1 MYDEFGGRT
10 SGMYDEFARCR
21 SSVSGDGTGNVRRPL
36 NYSNAVQG
44 LFDGV
49 QGHSRAIQG
58 FLFFFFF
65 FPPFLFFIFSGQ
77 HYEITGPSVRMPS
90 AGPYLKGHAPGM
102 PMHKNWRAPWNTQ
115 VHTLQQNF
123 KHIIVLECAIKVCK
137 RKAVLL
143 LSHMPCL
150 THHHLHRPL

>member
-1 MYDEFGGRT
+1 MYYEFGGRT
-10 SGMYDEFARCR
+10 SDMYYEFARCR

-58 FLFFFFF
+58 FLFFSSFSPLFS
-65 FPPFLFFIFSGQ
+65 FFIFSGQ

-90 AGPYLKGHAPGM
+90 AGPYRKGHAPGNYA
-102 PMHKNWRAPWNTQ
+102 HAQ
-115 VHTLQQNF
+115 ELESTLEHASAHFTAKLQTY
-123 KHIIVLECAIKVCK
+123 HCPGMCD
-137 RKAVLL
+137 
-143 LSHMPCL
+143 
-150 THHHLHRPL
+150 

>member
-1 MYDEFGGRT
+1 MAEGRRISTTSLRGVEVQFPGTAQEMY
-10 SGMYDEFARCR
+10 
-21 SSVSGDGTGNVRRPL
+21 GDHLITQTPFKG
-36 NYSNAVQG
+36 YSTAFKAIRG
-44 LFDGV
+44 LFKGFYFFILLPTFF
-49 QGHSRAIQG
+49 S
-58 FLFFFFF
+58 FLFFPANTTKLLDHRSEC
-65 FPPFLFFIFSGQ
+65 PPLDLTVKVMLQVI
-77 HYEITGPSVRMPS
+77 
-90 AGPYLKGHAPGM
+90 M